1 MSNSTNTEF
10 EIVQLQ
16 IDALLDNELD
26 PKQQQA
32 ALELIRS
39 RPDCAREFLLARSL
53 RDAMLDMPRPELPRD
68 LLERVREQVESP
80 SASWS
85 GRLRALAAGTRL
97 RLAVP
102 AFAAL
107 AALAVWLQVGAPVP
121 EEPQIAAP
129 EQYTQEELVVAI
141 QDLNTTI
148 QTLNE
153 ITESMRVRLGDRM
166 VSLPVLS
173 LPALSVDR
181 TDGGAAAPVPD
192 DPI

>member
-1 MSNSTNTEF
+1 MSNSTSTEF

-26 PKQQQA
+26 AKQQQA
-32 ALELIRS
+32 ALEFIRS

-68 LLERVREQVESP
+68 LLERVYEQVESP
-80 SASWS
+80 STSWS
-85 GRLRALAAGTRL
+85 ERLRTLFGVPWL

-102 AFAAL
+102 AFVAL
-107 AALAVWLQVGAPVP
+107 AAVAVWLQVSAPVP
-121 EEPQIAAP
+121 EEPQVAGP

-148 QTLNE
+148 RTLNE

-181 TDGGAAAPVPD
+181 TDGGSAAPVPD

>member
-1 MSNSTNTEF
+1 MSNSTSTEF

-26 PKQQQA
+26 AKQQQA
-32 ALELIRS
+32 ALEFIRS

-68 LLERVREQVESP
+68 LLKRVYEQVESP
-80 SASWS
+80 STSWS
-85 GRLRALAAGTRL
+85 ERLRTLFGEPWL
-97 RLAVP
+97 RLAIP
-102 AFAAL
+102 AFATL
-107 AALAVWLQVGAPVP
+107 AAVAVWLQVSAPVP
-121 EEPQIAAP
+121 EEPQVAGP

-148 QTLNE
+148 RTLNE

-181 TDGGAAAPVPD
+181 TDGGSAAPVPD

>member
-1 MSNSTNTEF
+1 MNTSNDTECG
-10 EIVQLQ
+10 IVRLQ
-16 IDALLDNELD
+16 IDDLLDNELD
-26 PKQQQA
+26 PKLQQS
-32 ALELIRS
+32 ALEHIHQC
-39 RPDCAREFLLARSL
+39 PDCAREFLLARSL
-53 RDAMLDMPRPELPRD
+53 RDAMLDMPRPELPPG
-68 LLERVREQVESP
+68 LLAGVYEQADSRPAGLSE
-80 SASWS
+80 W
-85 GRLRALAAGTRL
+85 LRTLAGGPWP

-107 AALAVWLQVGAPVP
+107 AAVAVWLQVSAPAP
-121 EEPQIAAP
+121 EEPQIAV
-129 EQYTQEELVVAI
+129 EEEYTQEELVVAI

-173 LPALSVDR
+173 LPAISVDR
-181 TDGGAAAPVPD
+181 TNGGAAAPFPD

>member
-1 MSNSTNTEF
+1 MSNSTSTEF

-16 IDALLDNELD
+16 MDALLDNELD
-26 PKQQQA
+26 AKQQQA

-53 RDAMLDMPRPELPRD
+53 RDVMLDMPRPELPQD
-68 LLERVREQVESP
+68 LIERVYEQVESP

-85 GRLRALAAGTRL
+85 ERLQALAGEPWL

-102 AFAAL
+102 AFATL
-107 AALAVWLQVGAPVP
+107 AAVAIWLQVSAPVP
-121 EEPQIAAP
+121 EEPQVAADD
-129 EQYTQEELVVAI
+129 QYTREDLVMAI

-148 QTLNE
+148 QTMNE
-153 ITESMRVRLGDRM
+153 ISESMRTRLGDRM
-166 VSLPVLS
+166 TVLPVLS

-181 TDGGAAAPVPD
+181 GGDAVPD
-192 DPI
+192 VNDPI

>member
-1 MSNSTNTEF
+1 MSNSTSTEF

-16 IDALLDNELD
+16 MDALLDNELD
-26 PKQQQA
+26 AKQQQA

-53 RDAMLDMPRPELPRD
+53 RDVMLDMPRPELPQD
-68 LLERVREQVESP
+68 LIERVYEQVESP

-85 GRLRALAAGTRL
+85 ERLQALAGEPWL

-102 AFAAL
+102 AFATL
-107 AALAVWLQVGAPVP
+107 AAVAVWLQVSAPVP
-121 EEPQIAAP
+121 EEPQIAADD
-129 EQYTQEELVVAI
+129 QYTREDLVMAI

-148 QTLNE
+148 QTMNE
-153 ITESMRVRLGDRM
+153 ISESMRTRLGDRM
-166 VSLPVLS
+166 TVLPVLS

-181 TDGGAAAPVPD
+181 GGDAVPD
-192 DPI
+192 VNDPI

>member
-26 PKQQQA
+26 AKQRQA

-39 RPDCAREFLLARSL
+39 RPDCAREFLLARAL
-53 RDAMLDMPRPELPRD
+53 RDAMLDMPRPEPPRD
-68 LLERVREQVESP
+68 LLERVYEQAEGR
-80 SASWS
+80 SASWRE
-85 GRLRALAAGTRL
+85 RLRALAGGPRL

-102 AFAAL
+102 AFAVL
-107 AALAVWLQVGAPVP
+107 AAVAVWLQLGAPAP
-121 EEPQIAAP
+121 EQPRVAAP
-129 EQYTQEELVVAI
+129 EQYTREELVVAI

-181 TDGGAAAPVPD
+181 ADGGAAAPVPD

>member
-1 MSNSTNTEF
+1 MSNSTSTEF

-26 PKQQQA
+26 AKQQQA
-32 ALELIRS
+32 ALEFIRS

-68 LLERVREQVESP
+68 LLERVYEQVESP
-80 SASWS
+80 STSWS
-85 GRLRALAAGTRL
+85 ERLRTLFGVPWL

-107 AALAVWLQVGAPVP
+107 AAVAVWLQVSAPVP
-121 EEPQIAAP
+121 EEPQVAGP

-148 QTLNE
+148 RTLNE

-181 TDGGAAAPVPD
+181 TDGGSAAPVPD

>member
-1 MSNSTNTEF
+1 MSNSTSTEF

-26 PKQQQA
+26 AKQQQA
-32 ALELIRS
+32 ALEFIRS

-68 LLERVREQVESP
+68 LLERVYEQVESP
-80 SASWS
+80 PTSWS
-85 GRLRALAAGTRL
+85 ERLRTLFGVPWL

-107 AALAVWLQVGAPVP
+107 AAVAVWLQVSAPVP
-121 EEPQIAAP
+121 EEPQVAGP

-148 QTLNE
+148 RTLNE
-153 ITESMRVRLGDRM
+153 ITESMRVRVGDRM

-181 TDGGAAAPVPD
+181 TDGGSAAPVPD

>member
-1 MSNSTNTEF
+1 MSNSTSTEF

-26 PKQQQA
+26 AKQQQA
-32 ALELIRS
+32 ALEFIRS

-68 LLERVREQVESP
+68 LLERVYEQVESP
-80 SASWS
+80 STSWS
-85 GRLRALAAGTRL
+85 ERLRTLFGVPWL

-107 AALAVWLQVGAPVP
+107 AAVAVWLQVSAPVP
-121 EEPQIAAP
+121 EEPQVAGR

-148 QTLNE
+148 RTLNE
-153 ITESMRVRLGDRM
+153 ITESMRVRVGDRM

-181 TDGGAAAPVPD
+181 TDGGSAAPVPD

>member
-26 PKQQQA
+26 AQQRQA

-39 RPDCAREFLLARSL
+39 RPGCAREFLLARSL
-53 RDAMLDMPRPELPRD
+53 RDAMLDMPRPEPPRD
-68 LLERVREQVESP
+68 LLERVCERVESS
-80 SASWS
+80 SASLS
-85 GRLRALAAGTRL
+85 GRLRAVLGTPWP

-107 AALAVWLQVGAPVP
+107 AAVAVWLQVGAPVS
-121 EEPQIAAP
+121 EPPRVAGD
-129 EQYTQEELVVAI
+129 EQYTREELMVAI
-141 QDLNTTI
+141 EDLNTTI

-153 ITESMRVRLGDRM
+153 ITESMRIRLGDRM

-181 TDGGAAAPVPD
+181 TDGGASAPDLD

>member
-1 MSNSTNTEF
+1 MSNSTSTEF

-16 IDALLDNELD
+16 MDALLDNELD
-26 PKQQQA
+26 AKQQQA

-53 RDAMLDMPRPELPRD
+53 RDVMLDMPRPELPQD
-68 LLERVREQVESP
+68 LIERVYEQVESP

-85 GRLRALAAGTRL
+85 ERLQALAGEPWL

-102 AFAAL
+102 AFATL
-107 AALAVWLQVGAPVP
+107 AAVAVWLQVSAPVP
-121 EEPQIAAP
+121 EEPQIAAQ

-148 QTLNE
+148 QTLND

-181 TDGGAAAPVPD
+181 TDGGAAASVLD

>member
-10 EIVQLQ
+10 EIVQSQ

-26 PKQQQA
+26 AKQQQA
-32 ALELIRS
+32 ALEFIRS
-39 RPDCAREFLLARSL
+39 RPDCAREFLLARAL
-53 RDAMLDMPRPELPRD
+53 RDAMLDMPRPEPPRD
-68 LLERVREQVESP
+68 LLERVYRQAGSR
-80 SASWS
+80 SAGWS
-85 GRLRALAAGTRL
+85 GRLRALAGGPRL

-107 AALAVWLQVGAPVP
+107 AAVAVWLRFGAPAP
-121 EEPQIAAP
+121 EQPRVAAP
-129 EQYTQEELVVAI
+129 EQYTREELVVAI